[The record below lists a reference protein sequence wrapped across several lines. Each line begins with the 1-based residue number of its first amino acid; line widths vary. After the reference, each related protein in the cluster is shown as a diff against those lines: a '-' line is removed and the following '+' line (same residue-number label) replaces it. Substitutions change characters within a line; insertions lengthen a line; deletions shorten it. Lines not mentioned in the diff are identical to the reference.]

1 MHISQDQLQVRE
13 NHTIRSKKEPV
24 GHGKRWRGVRVP
36 FHEGLFF
43 WLLFCV
49 SVLFAASMIAEKGI
63 LVLSYPFWIT
73 SHRSMGFTARSN
85 RYTFSVR
92 TCWRRSEQS
101 DFSNTND
108 PVHPSIPIWIHEG
121 WTDEKVLLE
130 VREGDVREE
139 EAGGSVS
146 GGVGSFEFDSV
157 LDEVSYKLLMKHD
170 SSSDSPVSA

>member
-92 TCWRRSEQS
+92 TCWRRSGQS
-101 DFSNTND
+101 DFSN
-108 PVHPSIPIWIHEG
+108 
-121 WTDEKVLLE
+121 
-130 VREGDVREE
+130 
-139 EAGGSVS
+139 
-146 GGVGSFEFDSV
+146 
-157 LDEVSYKLLMKHD
+157 
-170 SSSDSPVSA
+170 